1 MSPAQRGLCLLYHL
15 LASTS
20 EQIAQNEL
28 RAISSK
34 KKKQNKNKNKKTR
47 KKQEKII
54 RLFITYWKLLFFNFA
69 YDKLD

>member
-34 KKKQNKNKNKKTR
+34 KNKTKTKTKKQEKNKK
-47 KKQEKII
+47 KII

-69 YDKLD
+69 YDKRD

>member
-34 KKKQNKNKNKKTR
+34 KKTKQKQKQKNKKKTR
-47 KKQEKII
+47 KK
-54 RLFITYWKLLFFNFA
+54 L
-69 YDKLD
+69 

>member
-34 KKKQNKNKNKKTR
+34 KKQNKNKNKKTR
-47 KKQEKII
+47 KKQEKNYKA
-54 RLFITYWKLLFFNFA
+54 FYYLLEAFVFQ
-69 YDKLD
+69 LRI

>member
-28 RAISSK
+28 RTISS

-47 KKQEKII
+47 KKQEKNYKA
-54 RLFITYWKLLFFNFA
+54 FYYLLETFVFQ
-69 YDKLD
+69 LRI

>member
-28 RAISSK
+28 RTISSK
-34 KKKQNKNKNKKTR
+34 KNKTKTKTKKQEKNKK
-47 KKQEKII
+47 KII

-69 YDKLD
+69 YDKRD

>member
-34 KKKQNKNKNKKTR
+34 KNKTKTKKQEKNKK
-47 KKQEKII
+47 KII

-69 YDKLD
+69 YDKRD

>member
-34 KKKQNKNKNKKTR
+34 KNKTKPKTKKQEKNKK
-47 KKQEKII
+47 KII

-69 YDKLD
+69 YDKRD

>member
-34 KKKQNKNKNKKTR
+34 KNKTKTKTKKQEKTR
-47 KKQEKII
+47 KK
-54 RLFITYWKLLFFNFA
+54 L
-69 YDKLD
+69 